1 MTTLKTVDEVTRT
14 IEYEMQV
21 NNLWKEDR
29 VGFSGFTI
37 DGLLTVAGIIKKDR
51 QSHCDEL
58 VRLLEAKKAPV
69 PLGVSKSPEA
79 NIGIGSYNQAIDQAL
94 TIVKEVYKSK

>member
-1 MTTLKTVDEVTRT
+1 METKIRIALGELGATWEDPEVVVQN
-14 IEYEMQV
+14 ILE
-21 NNLWKEDR
+21 
-29 VGFSGFTI
+29 
-37 DGLLTVAGIIKKDR
+37 IIQQSH